1 MGRLLLKYL
10 LLPLAWLPLGVHYA
24 VSSMLAPVFHHVVR
38 YRLAI
43 VRGNLQHSFPD
54 KSIAELRHIERLYY
68 RHLADLLAEGI
79 YNLRATP
86 PKLLRHYRLVNR
98 QLVDRYYEQGRSV
111 VLMSSHY
118 NNWEYMVSSLN
129 FQLRHHGVGVGKPLT
144 NKGFGYELNRR
155 RTRYGTEVVDQT
167 NVREVMAYYHQHHI
181 PAAYMMLSDQSPSNP
196 NRSHW
201 TTFLHQDT
209 AFLYGSEHFARKYD
223 MPVIYYEVTK
233 VRRGY
238 YEVHFSLIT
247 ENPNSLPEGSIT
259 EAYAQK
265 LEQLITSAP
274 QYWLWSH
281 RRWKLKKSFKS

>member
-1 MGRLLLKYL
+1 MGRWLLKYL

-24 VSSMLAPVFHHVVR
+24 ASTLSAPLIHRVLR
-38 YRLAI
+38 YRLKI
-43 VRGNLQHSFPD
+43 VRGNLQRSFPD
-54 KSIAELRHIERLYY
+54 KNVAELRHIEHLYY
-68 RHLADLLAEGI
+68 RHLADLLFEGI

-86 PKLLRHYRLVNR
+86 PLLLKHYRLVNR
-98 QLVDRYYEQGRSV
+98 QIVDKYYEQGRSV

-129 FQLRHHGVGVGKPLT
+129 FQLRHHGVGVGKPLSD
-144 NKGFGYELNRR
+144 KGFGYELNRR

-167 NVREVMAYYHQHHI
+167 NVRDVMSYYHQHGI
-181 PAAYMMLSDQSPSNP
+181 PVAYMMLSDQSPSNP
-196 NRSHW
+196 HRSYW

-223 MPVIYYEVTK
+223 MPVIYYEVQK
-233 VRRGY
+233 VRRGH
-238 YEVHFSLIT
+238 YEVRFSLIT
-247 ENPNSLPEGSIT
+247 DKPNSQPEGSIT
-259 EAYAQK
+259 ETYTKK

-281 RRWKLKKSFKS
+281 RRWKLKK